1 MTATDDLVPVLKKLR
16 LSGVLLT
23 LPLRLRQ
30 SVDDNLDH
38 EEFLFRLL
46 SDEVERREAKQLQL
60 RLRRATFEQHR
71 TLEDFNFAFNPNI
84 PKNRIID
91 LATCAFIERHDNI
104 LLCGQ
109 AGVGKSH
116 LGQAIGHR
124 ACRAGYSVVFCD
136 APRMFR
142 ELRAARADDSY
153 DRKLT
158 RFTTSTDL
166 LIIDELWLR
175 PLAQGEPQDLH
186 EIIRQRYEHGSTI
199 ITSNR
204 AVAEWLPLFGDPLLA
219 SATIDRLLHHSH
231 VIDLEGDSYRN
242 PPPEKEAQV
251 SGAVQAQTEVT
262 L

>member
-1 MTATDDLVPVLKKLR
+1 MSATDDLVPVLKKLR
-16 LSGVLLT
+16 LSGILLT
-23 LPLRLRQ
+23 LALRLRQ
-30 SVDDNLDH
+30 AMDDNLAH

-46 SDEVERREAKQLQL
+46 SDEVERRDAKQLQL
-60 RLRRATFEQHR
+60 RMRRAAFEQHR
-71 TLEDFNFAFNPNI
+71 TLEDFNFAFNPDI

-91 LATCAFIERHDNI
+91 LATGTFIERHENV
-104 LLCGQ
+104 LLCGK

-136 APRMFR
+136 AHRMFR

-153 DRKLT
+153 ERKLQ

-166 LIIDELWLR
+166 LIIDDLWLR
-175 PLAQGEPQDLH
+175 PLAQGEPEDLH
-186 EIIRQRYEHGSTI
+186 EIVRRRYERGATI

-204 AVAEWLPLFGDPLLA
+204 AVDEWLPLFGDPLLA
-219 SATIDRLLHHSH
+219 SATIDRLLHHAH

-242 PPPEKEAQV
+242 PPPEKQSLV
-251 SGAVQAQTEVT
+251 IGATRSADSDDS
-262 L
+262 